1 MEIFMHIKKIT
12 LWLCILLILPLASSC
27 SREQPEEA
35 VTTRQA
41 TDWRNQIE
49 YDGSFY
55 VSEDIKL
62 LYSLDKGTITLW
74 DDGGDG
80 EMLQRLSYETTAADA
95 MENLIR
101 EDINGD
107 GYVDL
112 QTIYDEA
119 EGEACYNLWLW
130 NAADGQYQTCSMY
143 RLLKNP
149 QPDPTAGS
157 VSSQYVTEAFGTVVS
172 TYQFTEGL
180 DLEVVSETISDAD
193 NIAAAIALA
202 LTGDGTVVP
211 SQGEAT
217 IDEIACA
224 AYTVGTGETGSG
236 AYIAYMPDGSWFV
249 DIDCLGIYR
258 AVEWNGETYIPGHYM
273 EEAAEAEDLAL
284 AYASDTDYS
293 KIHIA
298 AKTEGRFGSSSA
310 VQYTVES
317 DGAALCTLCK
327 TGQGWYIST
336 DGAAYYA
343 LAGGEIGELSEETFS

>member
-1 MEIFMHIKKIT
+1 MHIKKIT
-12 LWLCILLILPLASSC
+12 LGFCILFVLSLVTSC

-35 VTTRQA
+35 VTTKQT

-55 VSEDIKL
+55 VSEEIKL

-74 DDGGDG
+74 DDGGEG
-80 EMLQRLSYETTAADA
+80 EMLQKLSYETTAADA

-101 EDINGD
+101 EDVNGD

-112 QTIYDEA
+112 QTIYNDV

-130 NAADGQYQTCSMY
+130 SSTDGQYQACGMY
-143 RLLKNP
+143 RMVKNP
-149 QPDPTAGS
+149 HPDPASGS

-180 DLEVVSETISDAD
+180 ELEMVSETISDAD

-217 IDEIACA
+217 IDEIVCA
-224 AYTVGTGETGSG
+224 VYTVGAGVAGSG
-236 AYIAYMPDGSWFV
+236 AYIAYMPNGSWFV

-258 AVEWNGETYIPGHYM
+258 AVEWNGETYVPGHYM
-273 EEAAEAEDLAL
+273 EEAAKVEDLAL
-284 AYASDTDYS
+284 AYAPDAVYS

-298 AKTEGRFGSSSA
+298 AKEEGKFGRSNA

-317 DGAALCTLCK
+317 DGAALCLLCNV
-327 TGQGWYIST
+327 GQSDWYICT
-336 DGAAYYA
+336 DGVSYYA
-343 LAGGEIGELSEETFS
+343 FTNGEIGELSEETFS

>member
-1 MEIFMHIKKIT
+1 MHIKKIT
-12 LWLCILLILPLASSC
+12 LGFCILFVLSLVTSC
-27 SREQPEEA
+27 SRGQSEEA

-101 EDINGD
+101 EDVNGD

-112 QTIYDEA
+112 QTIYNDV

-130 NAADGQYQTCSMY
+130 SSTDGQYQACGMY
-143 RLLKNP
+143 RMVKNP
-149 QPDPTAGS
+149 QPDPASGS

-180 DLEVVSETISDAD
+180 ELEMVSETISDAD
-193 NIAAAIALA
+193 DIAAAIALA
-202 LTGDGTVVP
+202 LTGESTVVP

-224 AYTVGTGETGSG
+224 AYTVGAGVAGSG

-284 AYASDTDYS
+284 AYAPDADYS

-298 AKTEGRFGSSSA
+298 AKEEGSFGRSNG

-317 DGAALCTLCK
+317 DGTVLCLLCNV
-327 TGQGWYIST
+327 GQSDWYIST
-336 DGAAYYA
+336 DGGVSYYA
-343 LAGGEIGELSEETFS
+343 FAGGEIGEISEETFS